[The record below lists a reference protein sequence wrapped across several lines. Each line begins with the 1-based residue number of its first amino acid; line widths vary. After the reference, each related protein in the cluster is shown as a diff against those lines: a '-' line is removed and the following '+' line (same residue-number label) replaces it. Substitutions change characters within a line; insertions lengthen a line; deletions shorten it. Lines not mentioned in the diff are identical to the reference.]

1 MQPKLDAQK
10 DVYTGILATL
20 DKAIGNLEKGKSLTS
35 AGNQDIAYKGV
46 ASKWLA
52 AAHALKARYL
62 LHKLAVEPNVL
73 SEVATAV
80 QKAIDN
86 GFEGFTV
93 QDLTVLHVTIHGV
106 PMF

>member
-1 MQPKLDAQK
+1 M
-10 DVYTGILATL
+10 
-20 DKAIGNLEKGKSLTS
+20 EKGKSLTS

-93 QDLTVLHVTIHGV
+93 TGFNGSTCDNPWSAYVFSRQYTA
-106 PMF
+106 PQK